1 MNWGKWVVA
10 SFVIFAGFIGII
22 VVISMRQD
30 VNLVSRNYYQDELA
44 YQQKLDRK
52 NNTEQLLAKPEIS
65 ILDNKYLKI
74 SFPEAKFIEQ
84 GVVQVFRP
92 SSDKLDQQ
100 FKLQA
105 SADSVQLFQ
114 LSPLKRGAYRVKL
127 EWTMEGTDYYLEK
140 FVVI

>member
-1 MNWGKWVVA
+1 MNWGRWIIL
-10 SFVIFAGFIGII
+10 SFVLFAGFIGVI
-22 VVISMRQD
+22 VAISMRQD
-30 VNLVSRNYYQDELA
+30 VNLVSKNYYQDELA

-52 NNTEQLLAKPEIS
+52 NNTEQLSVKPEIS
-65 ILDNKYLKI
+65 VLDNQYLKI
-74 SFPEAKFIEQ
+74 YFPEAKFIEQ
-84 GVVQVFRP
+84 GTVQVFRP

-114 LSPLKRGAYRVKL
+114 MNRLEPGAYRVKL

-140 FVVI
+140 FIVI